1 MGGFSTAAAAGGGTL
16 PGVETNNV
24 PGVDGL
30 ALVQEGVTDAE
41 TLMCTWVHSKQHA
54 QVRVCVLHAKQ
65 YAQVCNMCVC
75 VALKAACTGMCLY
88 VCVCMCMCVYVL
100 KMMCGRVCM
109 SVIMRV
115 AGKCVHLV

>member
-1 MGGFSTAAAAGGGTL
+1 VHRSVGGFSTAAAAGGGTL

-65 YAQVCNMCVC
+65 HAQ
-75 VALKAACTGMCLY
+75 
-88 VCVCMCMCVYVL
+88 VCVCMCVYA
-100 KMMCGRVCM
+100 CACVCM
-109 SVIMRV
+109 S
-115 AGKCVHLV
+115 